1 MYEDTIEVKIGRILF
16 EKQSGEELYE
26 VACGFNGLF
35 EESEKKD
42 QVAGTMAVEI
52 AVASYFEG
60 CPAGAVLASYCM
72 LSGTGYQGLS
82 DLRIPFEVFTE
93 AGIEGSHDCAYNL
106 GCEFD
111 QGYPPYLPQNPVVA
125 AYYFKLAADS
135 GNSRAQ
141 LEMGNRY
148 YDGKGVEID
157 FQQADAYWEAAAKQ
171 GVAAAQY
178 NLGRLLDGS
187 LSGGP
192 SMTTYEPERAGYWL
206 EQAARNGYQEAA
218 EILNQKYRF
227 NQRKNKWQKITR

>member
-1 MYEDTIEVKIGRILF
+1 M
-16 EKQSGEELYE
+16 
-26 VACGFNGLF
+26 
-35 EESEKKD
+35 
-42 QVAGTMAVEI
+42 
-52 AVASYFEG
+52 
-60 CPAGAVLASYCM
+60 
-72 LSGTGYQGLS
+72 
-82 DLRIPFEVFTE
+82 
-93 AGIEGSHDCAYNL
+93 
-106 GCEFD
+106 
-111 QGYPPYLPQNPVVA
+111 PQNPVVA